1 MSSPFSSVGPQ
12 YIKNL
17 LFLIQES
24 RGFCSIHVKM
34 LDYLFCCLELLQVV
48 FRKPANIWRLCI
60 ALPVLLLMGLAM
72 PRLIYFL
79 LFQVVFLFVMS
90 YLKPSWIMEFMN
102 WLNLQRN
109 GYSVKYQTVGD
120 FTYCYAERGRPSQ
133 NVPSILFLHGLSA
146 SKEMWFPMV
155 TAIPRDRHIVLL
167 DMPGHGNSSRRLDYN
182 YSFVNQASRVAQ
194 FVITTGLGKKP
205 FHLVG
210 ISMGGGV
217 AVAFAATHPRDV
229 TKLSLLCPAGFHT
242 HNGSEYLQDVAKGL
256 IAADPG
262 KLPISA
268 SEQHKAFHYIF
279 HVQEGKEIPRL
290 YSWLAFEIMSMK
302 RDIHGKVSSDLE
314 ADVNNK
320 VLHRHIT
327 KVEAPT
333 QVLWGKYDRLVH
345 PSGAEVVKAALPACQ
360 VHMLENCGHTISYDR
375 PFRAM
380 KLILE
385 FLDSL

>member
-1 MSSPFSSVGPQ
+1 
-12 YIKNL
+12 
-17 LFLIQES
+17 
-24 RGFCSIHVKM
+24 M